1 MEYTLLQELQSRRVD
16 AQQGGPRTVAVEGAF
31 TLPGKDILQDL
42 LFIAFSVFEADQQ
55 SHSLSSGLLLLL
67 VTTVV
72 GTFFAS
78 LIG

>member
-1 MEYTLLQELQSRRVD
+1 MIYTLLQELQSRRVD
-16 AQQGGPRTVAVEGAF
+16 AQEPRTVAVEGAF
-31 TLPGKDILQDL
+31 TLPGKEILQYL
-42 LFIAFSVFEADQQ
+42 LFIADQ

>member
-1 MEYTLLQELQSRRVD
+1 MIYTLLQELQSRRVD

-42 LFIAFSVFEADQQ
+42 LFIADQT
-55 SHSLSSGLLLLL
+55 HSLSSGLLLLL

>member
-1 MEYTLLQELQSRRVD
+1 MMHDTLLQELQSRRVD

-31 TLPGKDILQDL
+31 TLPGKDILQYL
-42 LFIAFSVFEADQQ
+42 LFIADQ

-67 VTTVV
+67 VTTVL

>member
-16 AQQGGPRTVAVEGAF
+16 GQQGGPRTVAVEGAF
-31 TLPGKDILQDL
+31 TLPGKDILQGL
-42 LFIAFSVFEADQQ
+42 LFIADQT
-55 SHSLSSGLLLLL
+55 HSLSSGLLLLL